1 MTSYRVLLAEEAAED
16 LLRIEDLT
24 IERELASATPD
35 LDVVRC
41 LRDAVDR
48 ALRLLEF
55 SPYSC
60 RKAARALN
68 DNQRELIVPF
78 GNAGLVPH
86 LKCVATLS
94 ESVPFAISSS
104 KISTDPDRLRLWSVA

>member
-1 MTSYRVLLAEEAAED
+1 MTRYRVLLTEEAVED
-16 LLRIEDLT
+16 LLRIEDFA

-35 LDVVRC
+35 LDVVRR
-41 LRDAVDR
+41 LRDAVDH

-68 DNQRELIVPF
+68 DKQRELIVPF
-78 GNAGLVPH
+78 GSTGLVAAFEVH
-86 LKCVATLS
+86 GDV
-94 ESVPFAISSS
+94 VRVGAIRHQLEQ
-104 KISTDPDRLRLWSVA
+104 DFH

>member
-1 MTSYRVLLAEEAAED
+1 MTSYRVLLADEAAED
-16 LLRIEDLT
+16 LLRIEDFT

-35 LDVVRC
+35 LDVVRR

-68 DNQRELIVPF
+68 DKQRELIIPF
-78 GNAGLVPH
+78 GNAGLV
-86 LKCVATLS
+86 ATF
-94 ESVPFAISSS
+94 EVRGDVVRIGAIRHQLEQ
-104 KISTDPDRLRLWSVA
+104 DFH

>member
-1 MTSYRVLLAEEAAED
+1 MTVYRVVLAEEAADD
-16 LLRIEDLT
+16 LLRIEDFT

-35 LDVVRC
+35 LDVVRR

-60 RKAARALN
+60 RKAARAV
-68 DNQRELIVPF
+68 DDKQRELIIPF
-78 GNAGLVPH
+78 GSAGLVAAFE
-86 LKCVATLS
+86 VRG
-94 ESVPFAISSS
+94 EVVRIGAIRHQLEQ
-104 KISTDPDRLRLWSVA
+104 DYH

>member
-1 MTSYRVLLAEEAAED
+1 MTVYRVVLAEEAADD
-16 LLRIEDLT
+16 LLRIENFT

-35 LDVVRC
+35 LDVVRR

-60 RKAARALN
+60 RRAARAVN
-68 DNQRELIVPF
+68 DKQRELIIPF
-78 GNAGLVPH
+78 GSAGLIAAFEVRGE
-86 LKCVATLS
+86 V
-94 ESVPFAISSS
+94 VRIGAIRHQLEQ
-104 KISTDPDRLRLWSVA
+104 DYH

>member
-1 MTSYRVLLAEEAAED
+1 MNSYCVLLTEEAACD
-16 LLRIEDLT
+16 LLRIEDFT
-24 IERELASATPD
+24 IERELANATPD
-35 LDVVRC
+35 LDAVRR

-68 DNQRELIVPF
+68 DKQRELIVPF
-78 GNAGLVPH
+78 GNTGLVAAFE
-86 LKCVATLS
+86 VRGDT
-94 ESVPFAISSS
+94 VRVGAIRHQLEQ
-104 KISTDPDRLRLWSVA
+104 DFH